1 MPSISAQ
8 FVLLTLHFEVSWVYN
23 FITQFGRIM
32 FNKLAIVASTI
43 LLSACSS
50 YIASSDYENDVIVDK
65 QQQENYTQI
74 IGKEIAPVDLIEPN
88 LALKVSILSVTANV
102 SDAQQQPVDSVV
114 NFTIEYVQPKS
125 EDQQIKQYDI
135 VLIDEQKITLK
146 ADDVARD
153 CEEQTCTISQNIAF
167 PVATDLLQNSLEHG
181 VKFSLKQQGDDKSE
195 LETMIPSRYLTAL
208 FATK

>member
-1 MPSISAQ
+1 
-8 FVLLTLHFEVSWVYN
+8 
-23 FITQFGRIM
+23 M
-32 FNKLAIVASTI
+32 FNKLAIVTSTI
-43 LLSACSS
+43 LLTACSS
-50 YIASSDYENDVIVDK
+50 YITSTDYENDVIVDK

-125 EDQQIKQYDI
+125 EDQQMKQYDI

-153 CEEQTCTISQNIAF
+153 CEEQTCTVSQNISF

-208 FATK
+208 FAK